1 MSSYDIQGMRNQG
14 MNDRQINRYIK
25 KVERDLRRKF
35 SKPRKLLPG
44 ASVDQVKSSNM
55 GLGSSPSYDD
65 YLKTVPQGCMGAP
78 SAPTFVGAMKKGG
91 GAKNYEKGGKI
102 NLDACGVSTASKSKK
117 SPNW

>member
-1 MSSYDIQGMRNQG
+1 MKFNIQGLRDQG

-25 KVERDLRRKF
+25 KTERDLRRQL

-44 ASVDQVKSSNM
+44 ASVDQVKVSNM
-55 GLGSSPSYDD
+55 GLGSAEDAPPTQSA
-65 YLKTVPQGCMGAP
+65 LQGRMGVP

-91 GAKNYEKGGKI
+91 GAKKYEKGGKI
-102 NLDACGVSTASKSKK
+102 NLGACSVSTASKSKK